1 MNKEVYIIR
10 HCKAEGQEPE
20 ASLTKEGMAQAEK
33 LQVFFQDKEIDRIL
47 TSPYK
52 PAIQSI
58 HPLGREKRVALE
70 EDARLE
76 ERHLSSEP
84 LTDWLEKLERTYS
97 DKELAY
103 EGGESSRIA
112 SERAMSVLEEV
123 LQGEGRIIILVTH
136 GNLMS
141 LILGEFDQSFGFE
154 EWKRL
159 SNPDVYRI
167 KPFSRTVERIWV
179 ED

>member
-10 HCKAEGQEPE
+10 HCKAEGQEPG
-20 ASLTKEGMAQAEK
+20 ASLTKEGMAHAEK
-33 LQVFFQDKEIDRIL
+33 LRVFFQGKEVDRIV

-52 PAIQSI
+52 RAIQSI
-58 HPLGREKRVALE
+58 QPLGLEKGVAIE
-70 EDARLE
+70 EEIRLE
-76 ERHLSSEP
+76 ERRLSSEP
-84 LTDWLEKLERTYS
+84 LTDWLEKLERTYY
-97 DKELAY
+97 DMELAY
-103 EGGESSRIA
+103 EGGETSRIA

-123 LQGEGRIIILVTH
+123 LHGEGEIIILVTH

-167 KPFSRTVERIWV
+167 KPFRRTVERMWM